1 MKMLQSK
8 QMSATA
14 RALSRTL
21 NDLISARSDAFHLS
35 SCWNQCRR
43 GIVINIYVHYSI
55 FYYCYGLEYMYLCV
69 CSCIFNRNLFLTVFP
84 LCLWFCHN
92 IPPFPLH
99 LFARTDSIALRALG
113 LQLKLHISSH
123 KQNCVI
129 EFFHSFIS
137 YPFC

>member
-55 FYYCYGLEYMYLCV
+55 FYYCYGLEYMYLYV

-84 LCLWFCHN
+84 LCLWFCHI

-99 LFARTDSIALRALG
+99 LFAKPIQSLCAHLGSNSNSIF
-113 LQLKLHISSH
+113 Q
-123 KQNCVI
+123 VI
-129 EFFHSFIS
+129 NKIV
-137 YPFC
+137 